1 MAFMVR
7 HIRKLSRGR
16 VVAQKAMIPG
26 SAACKV
32 TQAGNLTEK
41 WQFSIFFQGH
51 ICHCVNYRLLVGIEL
66 GRAFP

>member
-7 HIRKLSRGR
+7 HIRKLSRSR
-16 VVAQKAMIPG
+16 VVAQKTMIPG

-41 WQFSIFFQGH
+41 WHFHPNINGIVAQ
-51 ICHCVNYRLLVGIEL
+51 LLL
-66 GRAFP
+66 

>member
-41 WQFSIFFQGH
+41 WQFSIFSQGH
-51 ICHCVNYRLLVGIEL
+51 ICHCMNYRLLTLLEILRRV
-66 GRAFP
+66 A

>member
-51 ICHCVNYRLLVGIEL
+51 ITDE
-66 GRAFP
+66 AFQITYAYGFI